1 MNITYKHLPKHKK
14 FLVQMNGGANR
25 YCYEVRYEIEVD
37 QGERIV
43 EGINILK
50 KEMLNSE
57 DLTKETLAI
66 FNKNFKQD
74 YYRIFRLL
82 SVELINAYY
91 IKPDLLKGY
100 K

>member
-1 MNITYKHLPKHKK
+1 MNISYKHLPKYKK
-14 FLVQMNGGANR
+14 FLTQMNGKENR

-37 QGERIV
+37 HGERIV

-50 KEMLNSE
+50 KEKLTSE
-57 DLTKETLAI
+57 ELAKETMAI
-66 FNKNFKQD
+66 FNSSFKRD

-91 IKPDLLKGY
+91 IRPELMKEV
-100 K
+100 